1 MSHPA
6 HDFLLQLMRDF
17 GQREV
22 AERKWEFWAD
32 GRRRSR
38 TICITLRAS
47 GAELTIVHRT
57 VGTDGCMS
65 ALNAFSCDA
74 EHLPKLIH
82 ALNHALAVA
91 TERGLIK
98 PSRK

>member
-6 HDFLLQLMRDF
+6 HDFMLQLMRDF

-22 AERKWEFWAD
+22 ADCKWEFWSN

-38 TICITLRAS
+38 TICITLGSAEITIAYRA
-47 GAELTIVHRT
+47 

-65 ALNAFSCDA
+65 QLHAFSCDI
-74 EHLPKLIH
+74 EHLPKLIQ
-82 ALNHALAVA
+82 LLSRALAVA

-98 PSRK
+98 QQKR